1 MHHPH
6 LSDVGHHFIVG
17 LSGTR
22 LSDLDKK
29 ILSELKPAGILFLKR
44 NFEFNL
50 PYTEWLQ
57 SFWELLSSIKEYAER
72 DRMFFSLDHEGGRVH
87 RTPPPIT
94 HFPEPI
100 TFREQSFDI
109 ARTMAQELRS
119 IGINVSWSPSVDI
132 HTNPAN
138 PVIGHRA
145 FGTTADEVI
154 TFTSAFMRGLLEH
167 GIMACIKHFPGH
179 GDTHLDSHIA
189 LPTVDKSLD
198 ELRSTELKPFAALIN
213 QGAPM
218 VMTSHIMF
226 PKIDPT
232 NPATLS
238 KIWLQ
243 DILRKEL
250 GFGGVI
256 VTDDLDMKAISERQQ
271 DADLSVHALD
281 AGCELFIVARYP
293 DGSSDKPLTM
303 AQGLCAGIA
312 NSNERAIR
320 SNQAKEKIEYLLQYA
335 VGHYTPHELKN

>member
-1 MHHPH
+1 MHHSL

-17 LSGTR
+17 ISGTR

-29 ILSELKPAGILFLKR
+29 ILNELKPSGILFLKR

-50 PYTEWLQ
+50 PYTEWLR
-57 SFWELLSSIKEYAER
+57 SFSELLSSIKEYTER

-87 RTPPPIT
+87 RTPPPLT
-94 HFPEPI
+94 HFAEPF

-109 ARTMAQELRS
+109 AKTMAHELRS

-189 LPTVDKSLD
+189 LPTVDKSLE
-198 ELRSTELKPFAALIN
+198 ELRSSELKPFAALIN

-226 PKIDPT
+226 PQIDPL

-238 KIWLQ
+238 QIWLQ

-250 GFGGVI
+250 GFGGII
-256 VTDDLDMKAISERQQ
+256 VTDDLDMKAISERQK

-293 DGSSDKPLTM
+293 DGASDKPLSM
-303 AQGLCAGIA
+303 AQGLRTAIA
-312 NSNERAIR
+312 SSKERMQR
-320 SNQAKEKIEYLLQYA
+320 SHEAKEKIEYLLQYA